1 MKELWAH
8 VDPDKCFSF
17 GRCMEIAPTVFDWA
31 ENGLS
36 VGRKI
41 NEADLA
47 AAAKAAESCPR
58 LAIELVEIDG
68 ADEA

>member
-8 VDPDKCFSF
+8 VDHDKCFSF
-17 GRCMEIAPTVFDWA
+17 GRCMEIAPTVFEWA

-41 NEADLA
+41 DEVDLA

-58 LAIELVEIDG
+58 FAIALVEVDG
-68 ADEA
+68 TDET

>member
-1 MKELWAH
+1 MKELWAQ
-8 VDPDKCFSF
+8 VDPEKCFSF

-41 NEADLA
+41 DDVDLA

-58 LAIELVEIDG
+58 LAIALVEIEGADG
-68 ADEA
+68 A